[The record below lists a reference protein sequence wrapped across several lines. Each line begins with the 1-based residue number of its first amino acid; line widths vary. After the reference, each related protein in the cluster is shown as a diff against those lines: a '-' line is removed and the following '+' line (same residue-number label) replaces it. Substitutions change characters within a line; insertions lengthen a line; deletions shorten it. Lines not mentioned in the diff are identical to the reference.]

1 MNQESEETKEY
12 KAPDMLKALEQAF
25 MQKLECGDFLPYDS
39 FLSNLANFQR
49 IIFDTEDLQERSKF
63 YTYVMNNARAVDYA
77 QATEKA
83 FKSETS
89 RLGIPELWEIPK
101 EFEKEKLSVPFP
113 IDSLPPLLRD
123 YLKAVADN
131 VQVDVTMCILPLLS
145 VLSRCVQGKFT
156 VCFPNTYHEEHLN
169 LYTLTVARP
178 GERKSG
184 VFGTLTAPLFEYQK
198 NENERLAPL
207 IAEYRAKRKSLAN
220 TFESL
225 TKGKNPDM
233 DRAQEIALE
242 LENLKPVNRLTL
254 NITDCT
260 PESLTAE
267 LADNNEL
274 MGMLDDECGI
284 FEILAGLYSKGTPN
298 IDIFL
303 KAYDGSP
310 LVVTRRSKENIYLEH
325 PVITLGLMAQPEPFA
340 KAMNKPEFSGRGLI
354 HRFLFAFPES
364 RQGSRKQQSPLIP
377 KKLREE
383 YNNLINYLLKTGAVE
398 EPRTMVFATEAK
410 NIMRD
415 YFDRIEDRLKPN
427 GELVYMAEWANK
439 LYAKCC
445 RIAGILHLCTHKPQE
460 LITANTA
467 FRAIKIAEWAESQAH
482 RAFGGTAFEDEA
494 TRNAKRILKKLKEKK
509 QDVYTR
515 SDIARDNRTIK
526 SNELDEVLELLD
538 DMKCIRITE
547 EKTAGRP
554 KITIKV
560 NPLLFDK

>member
-1 MNQESEETKEY
+1 MKENFSTNGSSLDFRIKAVSVLELALTVSFEKGCEMFTDLVKEARGYGLEAEIYEVMKSKAEE
-12 KAPDMLKALEQAF
+12 
-25 MQKLECGDFLPYDS
+25 
-39 FLSNLANFQR
+39 FQ
-49 IIFDTEDLQERSKF
+49 S
-63 YTYVMNNARAVDYA
+63 A
-77 QATEKA
+77 
-83 FKSETS
+83 
-89 RLGIPELWEIPK
+89 ELWEIPQDFK
-101 EFEKEKLSVPFP
+101 KKSDSAQFP
-113 IDSLPPLLRD
+113 ISALPDFLRD
-123 YLKAVADN
+123 YLKAAADY
-131 VQVDVTMCILPLLS
+131 VQVDTAMCVLPLLS
-145 VLSRCVQGKFT
+145 VLSRCVQGKFK
-156 VCFPNTYHEEHLN
+156 VCFPNTHHEEPLN
-169 LYTLTVARP
+169 IYTLTVASP

-184 VFGTLTAPLFEYQK
+184 VFRIFTAPLFEYQK
-198 NENERLAPL
+198 KENERLTPI
-207 IAEYRAKRKSLAN
+207 IAEYRAKQRSLSN
-220 TFESL
+220 MFESL
-225 TKGKNPDM
+225 TKGKNADT
-233 DRAQEIALE
+233 DKAQEIALE

-274 MGMLDDECGI
+274 MGILDDECGI

-303 KAYDGSP
+303 KGYDGSP
-310 LVVTRRSKENIYLEH
+310 LVVTRRSKDNIYLEH

-340 KAMNKPEFSGRGLI
+340 KAMNKPEFAGRGLI

-377 KKLREE
+377 QELAEKYGR
-383 YNNLINYLLKTGAVE
+383 LINYLLQTGTVE
-398 EPRTMVFATEAK
+398 DPRTMVFEIDAK

-415 YFDRIEDRLKPN
+415 YFERIEDRLKPD

-460 LITANTA
+460 LITADTA
-467 FRAIKIAEWAESQAH
+467 IRAVKIAEWAESQAH
-482 RAFGGTAFEDEA
+482 RAFGNTAFEDE
-494 TRNAKRILKKLKEKK
+494 TMINAKHILKKLKEKR

-526 SNELDEVLELLD
+526 SNELDEALELLD
-538 DMKCIRITE
+538 NMNYIRITE
-547 EKTAGRP
+547 TKTAGRP
-554 KITIKV
+554 KVIIKV